1 MSSSANFQAIT
12 VLGPVSAE
20 QLGIIVVH
28 EHLFIDLRNQFT
40 VFTDPEKRRL
50 SQDKIALSS
59 TA

>member
-40 VFTDPEKRRL
+40 VFTDPE
-50 SQDKIALSS
+50 SAD
-59 TA
+59 